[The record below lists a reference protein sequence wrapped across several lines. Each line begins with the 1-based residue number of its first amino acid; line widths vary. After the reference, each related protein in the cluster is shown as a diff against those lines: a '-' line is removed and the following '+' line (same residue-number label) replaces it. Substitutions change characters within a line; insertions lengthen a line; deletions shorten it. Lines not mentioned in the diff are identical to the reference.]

1 MEAFFEMLKNVVIFV
16 LLAFPGYILLKTKI
30 LKSEHSVAL
39 SKVLMYVGMPFLILT
54 STINKIS
61 FDKQLLT
68 FLLVVAVI
76 GIAYIFAMFFLSKP
90 LSLMEKES
98 KKQGMM
104 RFSEVFAN
112 NGFLGIPIAIAVFP
126 NQPIVLTVVVVI
138 NIINNVLLY
147 TLGIYLVSGDKSR
160 MNVKKAILNPVLI
173 AFIIGLVL
181 NLIDINLYIP
191 EVTTYS
197 NYFSNLVTPLSM
209 FVLGMKMG
217 DIKFTSL
224 FKPLKLYYVSFLRLV
239 ASPVL
244 IVGLLLVLKLALGI
258 NILTNDLILGVFVA
272 FAMPTAGLAST
283 FSDEYKGDTE
293 FAVIYTLG
301 TTVLSVATLPL
312 LYWLLSAII

>member
-76 GIAYIFAMFFLSKP
+76 GIAYIFTMFFLSKP

-138 NIINNVLLY
+138 NIINNFNSIRVFKN
-147 TLGIYLVSGDKSR
+147 IS
-160 MNVKKAILNPVLI
+160 
-173 AFIIGLVL
+173 
-181 NLIDINLYIP
+181 
-191 EVTTYS
+191 
-197 NYFSNLVTPLSM
+197 YF
-209 FVLGMKMG
+209 
-217 DIKFTSL
+217 
-224 FKPLKLYYVSFLRLV
+224 
-239 ASPVL
+239 
-244 IVGLLLVLKLALGI
+244 I
-258 NILTNDLILGVFVA
+258 NIYTNFKFYINSFWVSVEYRNSCC
-272 FAMPTAGLAST
+272 ST
-283 FSDEYKGDTE
+283 RNWNIFIKM
-293 FAVIYTLG
+293 
-301 TTVLSVATLPL
+301 
-312 LYWLLSAII
+312 

>member
-217 DIKFTSL
+217 DI
-224 FKPLKLYYVSFLRLV
+224 
-239 ASPVL
+239 
-244 IVGLLLVLKLALGI
+244 
-258 NILTNDLILGVFVA
+258 
-272 FAMPTAGLAST
+272 
-283 FSDEYKGDTE
+283 
-293 FAVIYTLG
+293 
-301 TTVLSVATLPL
+301 
-312 LYWLLSAII
+312 